1 MGPGSRLRRQ
11 PLLLSRRRAAHEP
24 HGSRSPGRTCTICAA
39 RAPATPTGTCVAKPD
54 STDTRLV
61 HNALVPTPARPHA
74 RTPARP
80 IWRWRR
86 SRLREELVQDSKQL
100 VAAVVPCYRPGE
112 VVLDVLKV
120 MPPAV
125 DIIIVVDDACPNST
139 GNLIESS
146 TSDPRVRVIRREVN
160 GGVGAAM
167 RTGYE
172 EALRIGATIAVKIDS
187 DGQMDPRLIPALI
200 APIAEGRADYV
211 KGNRFFDIDRLA
223 RMPVTRKLGNAGLS
237 FLTKLSSGY
246 WQVMDPTNGF
256 TAIHTGVLRLLPL
269 DRIAPRYFFESD
281 MLFRLGTLRAVVL
294 DAPMRAVYE
303 DEESGLAPGRVVLDF
318 AARNAVNT
326 YKRILYNYFVR
337 GFSIASLELLLG
349 TFLLMAGF
357 VIGASAWLDSVQ
369 SGVAATAGT
378 VMLAGL
384 PIFVGIQLLLGFLAA
399 DMSPWS
405 QVPVH
410 RRVPNVELDDLRTSA
425 EVRP

>member
-1 MGPGSRLRRQ
+1 
-11 PLLLSRRRAAHEP
+11 
-24 HGSRSPGRTCTICAA
+24 
-39 RAPATPTGTCVAKPD
+39 
-54 STDTRLV
+54 
-61 HNALVPTPARPHA
+61 
-74 RTPARP
+74 
-80 IWRWRR
+80 
-86 SRLREELVQDSKQL
+86 VQDSNQL

-112 VVLDVLKV
+112 IVLDVLHE

-125 DIIIVVDDACPNST
+125 DFIIVVDDACPNST
-139 GNLIESS
+139 GDLIESS

-167 RTGYE
+167 RTGYQ
-172 EALRIGATIAVKIDS
+172 EALRIGATIAVKVDS
-187 DGQMDPRLIPALI
+187 DGQIDPRLIPALI

-223 RMPVTRKLGNAGLS
+223 RMPLARKLGNAGLS

-269 DRIAPRYFFESD
+269 DRIASRYFFESD

-303 DEESGLAPGRVVLDF
+303 DERSGLAPGRVLLEF
-318 AARNAVNT
+318 AARNAANT
-326 YKRILYNYFVR
+326 YKRIAYNYFVR

-349 TFLLMAGF
+349 AVLLMAGF
-357 VIGASAWLDSVQ
+357 AIGANAWLDSVQ
-369 SGVAATAGT
+369 TGVAATAGT

-410 RRVPNVELDDLRTSA
+410 RRVPNAELDDLRTST
-425 EVRP
+425 ERRP